1 MVLIYKLI
9 LCFFFKFA
17 MYCLLLFY
25 RTLKEELSPLK
36 PVGKFLCVK
45 MVVFASFWYVSALIF
60 ALCSSNNL
68 FVFLKSA

>member
-1 MVLIYKLI
+1 
-9 LCFFFKFA
+9 

-45 MVVFASFWYVSALIF
+45 MVVFASFWYVSTIKFGISEL
-60 ALCSSNNL
+60 
-68 FVFLKSA
+68 